1 MSIATPSLTNFT
13 AGEISPRLYGRVDL
27 AKYFNGCSR
36 LENMIVH
43 PHGGATR
50 RSGLRF
56 IAEAAGSTGA
66 SLLIPFEFNAEQ
78 TYLLE
83 LAESGGRGVLRVFK
97 DRGQVLGEDGEPVEV
112 ESPYMGAELSRL
124 RHVQSNDTLILTH
137 PEHPPRTLTRLDHHE
152 WVFAEIEFTSPPEQ
166 WAEGN
171 QPTLA
176 CFFEDRLV
184 LAATPQQPSTLWF
197 SRTKEY
203 YDFRTRTR
211 EVPLEDWGDWL
222 IRDVSNEVRDGRTG
236 DKFLLLDGDS
246 FESDCV
252 VKGATAGGE
261 KRYYRYTGVK
271 VLVASGEDLEVVFAD
286 TPGTSQI
293 ESVHDAGGSLR
304 ADCWEEYTLGQ
315 RIKAPDGGE
324 PLDEDAFELTLS
336 ASQANVI
343 EFLVPRSRLWVGTM
357 SGEWSVGG
365 PSTSEP
371 ISPASAK
378 ANREGTAGAAR
389 VQPALAGASTLFI
402 QRAGRKLREMDS
414 RAGSGGFA
422 STDATLLAEHITD
435 PGLVGLAYA
444 QEPDSVVY
452 ALRSDG
458 VLLALTYQPDQ
469 EVRAWS
475 RIITCGAVEDMAC
488 VYDSETRQDLLW
500 VVVRR
505 EVKGENR
512 RFIEV
517 LDPIFEGGDTAGAFF
532 VDSGLSYEGEP
543 VRVLSG
549 LGHLAGAEVVALA
562 DGLVISGLKVSADGE
577 LDLGREAGRVH
588 AGLAYD
594 SALSPLALEGG
605 SSRGTAQGKTRRI
618 VEVLVR
624 FHNTLG
630 GKVGGDE
637 IGLDPVLY
645 LTTSDPLGG
654 ALSPFSGDKRV
665 LFPKGWTS
673 DGQLVVVQ
681 DQPLPLSVLMIV
693 SKITI
698 NE

>member
-1 MSIATPSLTNFT
+1 LRGIFIRAGKPGLCSAKPKQGAFPMSIATPSLTNFT

-357 SGEWSVGG
+357 SARLGQGQPRGHGRS
-365 PSTSEP
+365 
-371 ISPASAK
+371 
-378 ANREGTAGAAR
+378 RAGAAR
-389 VQPALAGASTLFI
+389 
-402 QRAGRKLREMDS
+402 
-414 RAGSGGFA
+414 
-422 STDATLLAEHITD
+422 
-435 PGLVGLAYA
+435 PG
-444 QEPDSVVY
+444 
-452 ALRSDG
+452 
-458 VLLALTYQPDQ
+458 
-469 EVRAWS
+469 
-475 RIITCGAVEDMAC
+475 
-488 VYDSETRQDLLW
+488 
-500 VVVRR
+500 
-505 EVKGENR
+505 
-512 RFIEV
+512 
-517 LDPIFEGGDTAGAFF
+517 
-532 VDSGLSYEGEP
+532 
-543 VRVLSG
+543 
-549 LGHLAGAEVVALA
+549 
-562 DGLVISGLKVSADGE
+562 
-577 LDLGREAGRVH
+577 GRVH
-588 AGLAYD
+588 AVHPAGRTQAAGDGLPGRVGRLRIHGRDPARRAHHRPGPRGPGVCPGARLRGLRP
-594 SALSPLALEGG
+594 ALGRRAPGAHLPAGPGGPRLEPDHHVRRSGGHGLRVRLRNPPGPALGRCPARSE
-605 SSRGTAQGKTRRI
+605 R
-618 VEVLVR
+618 
-624 FHNTLG
+624 
-630 GKVGGDE
+630 
-637 IGLDPVLY
+637 
-645 LTTSDPLGG
+645 
-654 ALSPFSGDKRV
+654 
-665 LFPKGWTS
+665 
-673 DGQLVVVQ
+673 
-681 DQPLPLSVLMIV
+681 
-693 SKITI
+693 
-698 NE
+698 

>member
-1 MSIATPSLTNFT
+1 
-13 AGEISPRLYGRVDL
+13 
-27 AKYFNGCSR
+27 
-36 LENMIVH
+36 
-43 PHGGATR
+43 
-50 RSGLRF
+50 
-56 IAEAAGSTGA
+56 
-66 SLLIPFEFNAEQ
+66 
-78 TYLLE
+78 
-83 LAESGGRGVLRVFK
+83 
-97 DRGQVLGEDGEPVEV
+97 
-112 ESPYMGAELSRL
+112 
-124 RHVQSNDTLILTH
+124 
-137 PEHPPRTLTRLDHHE
+137 
-152 WVFAEIEFTSPPEQ
+152 
-166 WAEGN
+166 
-171 QPTLA
+171 
-176 CFFEDRLV
+176 
-184 LAATPQQPSTLWF
+184 
-197 SRTKEY
+197 
-203 YDFRTRTR
+203 
-211 EVPLEDWGDWL
+211 
-222 IRDVSNEVRDGRTG
+222 
-236 DKFLLLDGDS
+236 
-246 FESDCV
+246 
-252 VKGATAGGE
+252 
-261 KRYYRYTGVK
+261 
-271 VLVASGEDLEVVFAD
+271 
-286 TPGTSQI
+286 
-293 ESVHDAGGSLR
+293 
-304 ADCWEEYTLGQ
+304 
-315 RIKAPDGGE
+315 
-324 PLDEDAFELTLS
+324 
-336 ASQANVI
+336 
-343 EFLVPRSRLWVGTM
+343 
-357 SGEWSVGG
+357 
-365 PSTSEP
+365 
-371 ISPASAK
+371 
-378 ANREGTAGAAR
+378 
-389 VQPALAGASTLFI
+389 
-402 QRAGRKLREMDS
+402 
-414 RAGSGGFA
+414 
-422 STDATLLAEHITD
+422 
-435 PGLVGLAYA
+435 VGLAYA